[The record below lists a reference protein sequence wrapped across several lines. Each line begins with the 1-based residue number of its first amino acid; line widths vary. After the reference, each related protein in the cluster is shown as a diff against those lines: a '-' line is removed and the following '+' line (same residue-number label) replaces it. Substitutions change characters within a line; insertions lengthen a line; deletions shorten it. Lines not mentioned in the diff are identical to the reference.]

1 MSDKTLIAKVSLPY
15 AEALLEL
22 AKKSNILDKASEDIT
37 MINQVLAES
46 DSLTKFLS
54 NPLVTQKSKKEVI
67 TQLFSGQISDIILT
81 FLLVLIDRKRIAFIQ
96 SILERY
102 LELAYDL
109 ESLIIAQVVSSIALT
124 DIQQENLI
132 KKLKSMTGDN
142 QVKLEISVD
151 TDLIGGFTVQIGS
164 KVIDTSLKGQLKEI
178 SYFLEAGVV

>member
-22 AKKSNILDKASEDIT
+22 AKNSNILEKASEDIT
-37 MINQVLAES
+37 MINQVLEES
-46 DSLTKFLS
+46 DSLTGFLS
-54 NPLVTQKSKKEVI
+54 NPLITQDSKKEVI

-81 FLLVLIDRKRIAFIQ
+81 FLLVLIDRKRIAYIQ
-96 SILERY
+96 HILERY

-109 ESLIIAQVVSSIALT
+109 ESLVIAQVVSSVSLT

-142 QVKLEISVD
+142 QVKLDMSVD
-151 TDLIGGFTVQIGS
+151 PDLIGGFTIQIGS
-164 KVIDTSLKGQLKEI
+164 KVIDTSLRGQLKEI